1 MGGVTPPGGGHGGTN
16 GAFPYSSF
24 TLYSLLVIHWQ
35 LKMGGISIQ
44 MTVSVKGILQA
55 DIKSHDIDNPVA
67 GRSHMFLSVSVC

>member
-1 MGGVTPPGGGHGGTN
+1 MGGGGITGSQDHGGMWGALPPWRRSN

-55 DIKSHDIDNPVA
+55 DITSHNIDNPVA
-67 GRSHMFLSVSVC
+67 